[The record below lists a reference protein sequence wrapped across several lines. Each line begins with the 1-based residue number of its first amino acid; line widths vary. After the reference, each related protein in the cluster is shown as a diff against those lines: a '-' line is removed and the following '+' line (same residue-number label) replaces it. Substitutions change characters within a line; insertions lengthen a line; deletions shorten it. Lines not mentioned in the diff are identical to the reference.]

1 MPPPTLLPCSI
12 YRKMCKFEPSLDY
25 EQWLVNPQALKK
37 DGFGISSSFPELYH
51 RHFQEPQQL
60 CEMNAGSES
69 LGQGQTPP
77 VWAGCWP
84 ATASLLGSTN
94 HPGIILKWDNALWAQ
109 TEALSSCCVNQTS
122 DFLPSF
128 SRKTYGMSL
137 FARPPP
143 CPVHDCW
150 AYWWIS
156 AMTEAEVAK
165 IPAEALW
172 NRWLER
178 WGAYCCLHQGIAQCN
193 LPLPFSRQQERSCIF
208 QYRETISPF
217 VSSSYQTLRKKVA
230 DILDHCATC
239 LEMAFNR
246 LQRIYFT
253 TLLLKMKCNLFLS
266 I

>member
-1 MPPPTLLPCSI
+1 MALALQA
-12 YRKMCKFEPSLDY
+12 PSPSQY
-25 EQWLVNPQALKK
+25 C
-37 DGFGISSSFPELYH
+37 
-51 RHFQEPQQL
+51 RHFQEPQQFL
-60 CEMNAGSES
+60 CEMKAGSES
-69 LGQGQTPP
+69 PGQGQIPP

-143 CPVHDCW
+143 CPAHDCW

-156 AMTEAEVAK
+156 VMTEAEVAE

-178 WGAYCCLHQGIAQCN
+178 WGAYCCLHQGIAHCN

-208 QYRETISPF
+208 QYRKTISNFASVLIKP
-217 VSSSYQTLRKKVA
+217 
-230 DILDHCATC
+230 
-239 LEMAFNR
+239 
-246 LQRIYFT
+246 
-253 TLLLKMKCNLFLS
+253 
-266 I
+266 